1 MQGSGRGKKKKRRK
15 PSKTLTSEEY
25 ISSEEDNLD
34 RSDKV
39 PSPNRKP
46 QFSSPN
52 KIPPPESDL
61 VSTVKHG
68 TPAAVV
74 GTEGM
79 TLVKTPPSAMVTP
92 EGTLEKPV
100 VSYIK
105 MNQDG
110 KKKVQYAPLNQSE
123 GSGSD
128 IEKQATL
135 KIRRDD
141 SVNSQ
146 TLPDVIRRNRPA
158 DPNAKGN
165 SQYMRLQTS
174 EVDSSDT
181 EYQNMGRLTG
191 AHIAQI
197 LQDRNKGSPKFTHNT
212 DKPPTTFSAMTIGPS
227 NPVSRSDLDQTE
239 LDSVGSSRSGESS
252 KSSGF
257 KTQTGSY
264 TDSLRSDIDKRPFSD
279 SDSAKSSSSTS
290 TFPRAS
296 RDFGPYGLALFV
308 FYLS

>member
-1 MQGSGRGKKKKRRK
+1 M
-15 PSKTLTSEEY
+15 TSEEY
-25 ISSEEDNLD
+25 ISSEDDNLD
-34 RSDKV
+34 RSDKA

-46 QFSSPN
+46 LYSSPN
-52 KIPPPESDL
+52 KLPPPESDL
-61 VSTVKHG
+61 IATVKHG

-79 TLVKTPPSAMVTP
+79 TLVKTPPSAIVTP

-105 MNQDG
+105 MNQSDQ
-110 KKKVQYAPLNQSE
+110 KKKVTYAPLNQSE

-128 IEKQATL
+128 IEKQSTL

-141 SVNSQ
+141 SINSQ
-146 TLPDVIRRNRPA
+146 TMPDVIRRNRPM
-158 DPNAKGN
+158 DHSNLKGPGSN
-165 SQYMRLQTS
+165 QYIRLQTT

-212 DKPPTTFSAMTIGPS
+212 DKPPTTFSAMTIGPA
-227 NPVSRSDLDQTE
+227 NPVTMRDRSDLDQTE
-239 LDSVGSSRSGESS
+239 LDSIGSSRSGESS

-257 KTQTGSY
+257 KTQTGSSY

-290 TFPRAS
+290 TFPRAT
-296 RDFGPYGLALFV
+296 RDFGPYG
-308 FYLS
+308 